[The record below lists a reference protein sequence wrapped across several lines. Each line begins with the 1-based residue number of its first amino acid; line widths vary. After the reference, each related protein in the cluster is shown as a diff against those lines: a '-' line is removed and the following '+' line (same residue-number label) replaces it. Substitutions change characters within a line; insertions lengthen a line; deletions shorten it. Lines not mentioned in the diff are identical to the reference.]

1 MSFVFINNT
10 RGSLKPLER
19 LPLQKFAKS
28 ILGAK
33 YDLSVTFVTTKEIKT
48 LNKKY
53 RNINKPTDILS
64 FPLEKNA
71 GQIVMNTTLSR
82 EESKKFDMKY
92 LSFVQFL
99 FIHGCLHLKG
109 MTHGSRMESKE
120 RFFLKKFRIN

>member
-1 MSFVFINNT
+1 MSFVLINNT
-10 RGSLKPLER
+10 RGSLKQIER
-19 LPLQKFAKS
+19 LPLQKFSKA

-33 YDLSVTFVTTKEIKT
+33 YDLSLTFVTSKEIKT

-64 FPLEKNA
+64 FPLEKKA
-71 GQIVMNTTLSR
+71 GQIVMNTVSAR
-82 EESKKFDMKY
+82 EESKNFDMEY
-92 LSFVQFL
+92 IPFIQFL

-120 RFFLKKFRIN
+120 RLFLKKFKII